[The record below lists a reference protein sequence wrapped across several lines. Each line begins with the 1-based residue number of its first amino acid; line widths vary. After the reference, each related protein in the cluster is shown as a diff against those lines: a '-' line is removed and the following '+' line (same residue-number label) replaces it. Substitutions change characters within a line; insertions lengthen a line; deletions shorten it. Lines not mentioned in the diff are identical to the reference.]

1 MGANAGTAVPT
12 YASGEVLTAA
22 NLNLTNSG
30 TPVFADSSARDGA
43 FGSGKKVLAEGQLC
57 YLEDSNVTQ
66 YYDGSNWQT
75 LGPTTS
81 PGLVRVGGGTLS
93 GASTAFTNVFSAT
106 YDAYKI
112 VISDAATSGNAAIT
126 LIFGA
131 TTSGYYYS
139 TPMSAFSDGNYS
151 TAGGAGSNAASW
163 AYVAAANA
171 ATVGTTLEIVNPYLA
186 SRTFFSSTP
195 VVSGSNTA
203 FGTGGGF
210 LNNTTSYTGFTLA
223 ASTGNLT
230 GTCNIYGYA
239 LS

>member
-1 MGANAGTAVPT
+1 MPFSSVLGASSVIKPGVCTSSTRPTVP
-12 YASGEVLTAA
+12 Y
-22 NLNLTNSG
+22 
-30 TPVFADSSARDGA
+30 
-43 FGSGKKVLAEGQLC
+43 EGQLI
-57 YLEDSNVTQ
+57 YETDTDRVAAYN
-66 YYDGSNWQT
+66 GSAWVYT
-75 LGPTTS
+75 HS
-81 PGLVRVGGGTLS
+81 SGLVRIGGGTLS

-112 VISDAATSGNAAIT
+112 VITGAATSGNAAIT

-131 TTSGYYYS
+131 TTAGYYYS

-195 VVSGSNTA
+195 VVSGGNTA